1 MGRPKRP
8 GEKGTRKREELERQE
23 AQELLEKAA
32 ANPPRNRK
40 EQEQEQQQQQPAMT
54 FMQQDFG
61 LDRRLIKAVAK
72 MGFVYPTLVQN
83 KCIPL
88 ALKGKD
94 LLVRAR
100 TGSGK
105 TAAFALPLLQKI
117 LRRKEAEPDLSRGVR
132 AVVLVPTRELCEQA
146 RVHLSELMHYCRDQV
161 SLLALVDDNMA
172 AQEAALRDKADVLIA
187 TPARL
192 VAHLKAGNVEL
203 KDTVETLVV
212 DEADLVL
219 SFGYSEDIR
228 AVTKG
233 LPKICQGFLMS
244 ATLSAELEDLKRVV
258 LHSPAVLK
266 LEEGAQDGRLSQFY
280 LSLANKDD
288 KFLVVFAFIKLGL
301 LEGKGLFFV
310 NETESSYRLKLFL
323 EQFHVRSAVLNAE
336 LPLNSRLHILQE
348 FNRGIFDYLIVTD
361 NSMDVQGVGG
371 VEVADSD
378 EDGEAGGDG
387 SDPTAG
393 GTIRVTT
400 AGAAAADGDGADGEG
415 EDAMDQS
422 SSSGEED
429 EDEGEDEDEE
439 GESSSSMSD
448 SDEEEGD
455 AGDSGGGQSDA
466 GEEAAG
472 AESAASS
479 GKKARRVSKRAKGG
493 GGRGEESEFGAARGV
508 DFRGVSFVLNVDFP
522 PTPSSY
528 THRVGRTARGGASGT
543 ALSLVL
549 SKDEKQCRTLQRVQS
564 SQPSLAAP
572 ALDGG
577 GGAKAPG
584 RDSIVAA
591 MGAQTPEE
599 AGGRGSAAG
608 TAGFGGGG
616 SWAQPAPLAFDIR
629 EIERFRYRV
638 EDTLKKVTRV
648 SVREARAA
656 ELKAEIVNS
665 QKLAG
670 YFKENA
676 GDLKVLRHDKSVLH
690 PLRKLDHL
698 KHIPDYLMPR
708 GLQTGQDPTQRQRK
722 RLKRARG
729 GAKRRLGQGQ
739 DQGRRKDNDPLQT
752 FEASELGADGSYGPG
767 GGGPRERRDGD
778 HDGGEE
784 EDPKEVAKRMN
795 EERESRVMQTGDFS
809 GESTSGRRRWQQ
821 RRGKGKH
828 GGGGNKGRS
837 KKTANRFDLPV

>member
-1 MGRPKRP
+1 MGKSKAP
-8 GEKGTRKREELERQE
+8 GKEGTRKRKELERQE
-23 AQELLEKAA
+23 AQEQLAA
-32 ANPPRNRK
+32 AAAAHPHSD
-40 EQEQEQQQQQPAMT
+40 EQQQPQEQQEQQTRT
-54 FMQQDFG
+54 FMQHDFG

-117 LRRKEAEPDLSRGVR
+117 LRRKEAEPGMARGVR
-132 AVVLVPTRELCEQA
+132 AVVLVPTRELCDQA
-146 RVHLSELMHYCRDQV
+146 RVHLSELMHYCRDEV

-172 AQEAALRDKADVLIA
+172 AQEAALRDKADVLVA

-228 AVTKG
+228 AVTKC

-266 LEEGAQDGRLSQFY
+266 LEEGARDGQLSQFY
-280 LSLANKDD
+280 LSLSDKDD

-310 NETESSYRLKLFL
+310 NDTESSYRLKLFL

-336 LPLNSRLHILQE
+336 LPLNSRLHILQQE

-361 NSMDVQGVGG
+361 NSMDVRGVGG
-371 VEVADSD
+371 VEVPDGKDSD
-378 EDGEAGGDG
+378 GESDDNGVDAVG
-387 SDPTAG
+387 S
-393 GTIRVTT
+393 ISVSTT
-400 AGAAAADGDGADGEG
+400 V
-415 EDAMDQS
+415 AMDD
-422 SSSGEED
+422 SSSGEE
-429 EDEGEDEDEE
+429 EEDEE
-439 GESSSSMSD
+439 EEEEEGEEGEGDESSSGSMDD
-448 SDEEEGD
+448 SDDDGDGSEEGN
-455 AGDSGGGQSDA
+455 
-466 GEEAAG
+466 EAAAAAA
-472 AESAASS
+472 AERAHPPGS
-479 GKKARRVSKRAKGG
+479 KKNTRGGSKKAKGG
-493 GGRGEESEFGAARGV
+493 ARREESEFGAARGV

-522 PTPSSY
+522 PTVSSY

-549 SKDEKQCRTLQRVQS
+549 SKDERQCRTLQRVQS

-572 ALDGG
+572 SLDGG
-577 GGAKAPG
+577 GGKPRG
-584 RDSIVAA
+584 GDPSIVAA
-591 MGAQTPEE
+591 MGAQSSAEV
-599 AGGRGSAAG
+599 GGDAAG
-608 TAGFGGGG
+608 AGVGGGGGGG

-656 ELKAEIVNS
+656 ELKAEIINS
-665 QKLAG
+665 QQLAS

-676 GDLKVLRHDKSVLH
+676 GDLRVLRHDKSVLH
-690 PLRKLDHL
+690 PLRKLEHL

-708 GLQTGQDPTQRQRK
+708 GLQTGEDPTQRQRK
-722 RLKRARG
+722 RMKRARG
-729 GAKRRLGQGQ
+729 GAKRRQGQGQ

-752 FEASELGADGSYGPG
+752 FEASELGADGSYGVRGPG
-767 GGGPRERRDGD
+767 GALREGGPA
-778 HDGGEE
+778 GGEE
-784 EDPKEVAKRMN
+784 RGEGEEDDKEAARRMN
-795 EERESRVMQTGDFS
+795 EERKSRVMQTGDFS

-828 GGGGNKGRS
+828 GGGANKSRA